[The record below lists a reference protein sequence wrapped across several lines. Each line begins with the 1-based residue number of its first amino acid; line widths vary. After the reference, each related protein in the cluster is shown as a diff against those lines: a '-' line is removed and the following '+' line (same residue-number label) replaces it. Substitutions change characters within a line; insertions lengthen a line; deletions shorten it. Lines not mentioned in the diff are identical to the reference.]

1 MNCLKNLL
9 RRIPLFGQLV
19 DARWASIRSSFYELL
34 VGTVFSTL
42 PIWFFPIFVSHAI
55 TGSPSMGVLMTSSI
69 ERADLFIYSAALI
82 GPLIYSITKDYAEVR
97 DDEATGTN
105 NRLRSITFKFPY
117 GSLFFVF
124 SIVVCMIAAFCY
136 GISLLST
143 FPASNISIS
152 SGFLVKSSIFVYG
165 FSLAC
170 LFTVSVYRNEL
181 EDLNKDL
188 SSDERD
194 FMKKWKQRG

>member
-1 MNCLKNLL
+1 
-9 RRIPLFGQLV
+9 
-19 DARWASIRSSFYELL
+19 
-34 VGTVFSTL
+34 
-42 PIWFFPIFVSHAI
+42 
-55 TGSPSMGVLMTSSI
+55 MGVLMTSSI

-82 GPLIYSITKDYAEVR
+82 GPLIYSITKDYAEIK
-97 DDEATGTN
+97 DDEEVKKN
-105 NRLRSITFKFPY
+105 NRFRGITFKFPY

-143 FPASNISIS
+143 FPASNITIS
-152 SGFLVKSSIFVYG
+152 GGFLVKSSIIVYI

-170 LFTVSVYRNEL
+170 LFAVSVYRNEL

-188 SSDERD
+188 SSDERE
-194 FMKKWKQRG
+194 FMKKWAQRE